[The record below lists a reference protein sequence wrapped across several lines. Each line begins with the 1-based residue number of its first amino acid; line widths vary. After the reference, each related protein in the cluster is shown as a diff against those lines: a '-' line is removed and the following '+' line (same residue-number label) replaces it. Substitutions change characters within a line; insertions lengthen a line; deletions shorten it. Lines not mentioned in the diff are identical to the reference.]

1 MILRTGI
8 IFLLFTLCL
17 SGCSATK
24 PMVWKAQ
31 DVSFTNF
38 NAFEIRPVSN
48 VTGTS
53 VKKETLSLLTEY
65 LKEQFKAQNLQLIDA
80 PQTKSGV
87 LRVQSDITFY
97 GQKMVSYSTVNAR
110 PQYIVQ
116 CQLRTRLVDKSTT
129 HVVARILTNTEIG
142 VARNERGVTNVG
154 GLMNVDIGGTSGY
167 GYDKW
172 VMKKA
177 AEAVAKE
184 VAKVMQPRES
194 EPSSSILQ

>member
-48 VTGTS
+48 VTGTP
-53 VKKETLSLLTEY
+53 VKKEILSFLTEY

-80 PQTKSGV
+80 PQTKNGV
-87 LRVQSDITFY
+87 LSVQSDITVF
-97 GQKMVSYSTVNAR
+97 GKKVVSYNYVGGR
-110 PQYIVQ
+110 QQYIIQ
-116 CQLRTRLVDKSTT
+116 CNLRTRLVDKSTT
-129 HVVARILTNTEIG
+129 YVVARILTNTEIG
-142 VARNERGVTNVG
+142 VES
-154 GLMNVDIGGTSGY
+154 IGYESY
-167 GYDKW
+167 KW
-172 VMKKA
+172 IMKKS

-194 EPSSSILQ
+194 EPSRSVWEQL